1 MNNKLDLKN
10 WIRGLVLES
19 IDFDETYNDY
29 QIEVDNISIPGL
41 VDTGTMVTIS
51 MDVNYNTNQGHPEQG
66 QFGSPEKA
74 VQGEG
79 SSIEIVNAVPV
90 TITIEAQES
99 VVKTLRPEQ
108 VAAVKEYV
116 ANYLSDSEQDIIDA
130 IQKSQELAEVEQPV
144 VAQSNAPDIDKLKQS
159 LTKSFRA
166 NEGQNFQNVHIS
178 EQTDGI
184 TIELYFKLIKQSVIE
199 KSGNTLPKI
208 LKLANILKAE
218 IRVFCSNNLI
228 CVELKTHKNMVS
240 KLQEPKK

>member
-66 QFGSPEKA
+66 QFGSPEKS

-99 VVKTLRPEQ
+99 VVRTLRPEQ

-116 ANYLSDSEQDIIDA
+116 ANYLSDSEQDIINA
-130 IQKSQELAEVEQPV
+130 IQKSQELAEVEQPSV
-144 VAQSNAPDIDKLKQS
+144 VQPNLPDFRKFKQY
-159 LTKSFRA
+159 LTKSFR
-166 NEGQNFQNVHIS
+166 NSEGQNFENVHIS
-178 EQTDGI
+178 EQTDNI

-199 KSGNTLPKI
+199 NSGNTLSKI
-208 LKLANILKAE
+208 LKLTKILKAE
-218 IRVFCSNNLI
+218 TRMFCSNNFI
-228 CVELKTHKNMVS
+228 CIELKTHKNMVS